1 MSRTRNE
8 RNRHKRLWRAYNAVV
23 LGALVIDTAFLG
35 SYLTKCNTDD
45 HTPTYVAGEVQHA
58 EVVDAIMQP
67 TVEFELEIPDE
78 VVEQTRYD
86 ELAEVESYA
95 NTCAFDYEYVL
106 RVVAAECRGEPYEGQ
121 MAVAQCILNTAW
133 ERGMTP
139 EEVVKEKN
147 QYASPVKN
155 LEYIELVRDAC
166 DAVFF
171 DGETVTDE
179 PIRYFY
185 SVRKGF
191 VSKWH
196 ENNLEFVVQ
205 IGNHKFFK
213 EVE

>member
-1 MSRTRNE
+1 MSKTRNE
-8 RNRHKRLWRAYNAVV
+8 RKRIDRLKAVYHCVV
-23 LGALVIDTAFLG
+23 LIAVLIDCLFLWYCYMTHYTNSKSADEPKNTYLGQHSAEIIPVQLPEVLVEVPESMEVAPEVIKDTR
-35 SYLTKCNTDD
+35 
-45 HTPTYVAGEVQHA
+45 PTYE
-58 EVVDAIMQP
+58 
-67 TVEFELEIPDE
+67 
-78 VVEQTRYD
+78 
-86 ELAEVESYA
+86 

-139 EEVVKEKN
+139 EAVVKEKN

-155 LEYIELVRDAC
+155 IEYIELVRDAC

-171 DGETVTDE
+171 EGDWATDE
-179 PIRYFY
+179 PIRFFY
-185 SVRKGF
+185 STRNGF

-213 EVE
+213 VKE